1 MQQEQNLTI
10 PSHAF
15 HPNISIIV
23 HTFSQSTQLSIRPS
37 SQNDSREPTVPK
49 AFAILRED
57 GCKCAS
63 ACRFLSFF
71 PTTGSEILGGRE
83 ASLHTVGKGKSR
95 RTFRSGR
102 SEPAILGG
110 RVSPR
115 TASFRVDFV
124 ATGRPRSARVLFA
137 RVAWYTHDRV
147 VSRRLALCTSASGG
161 KMRSPSVPVC
171 FVHVLLCALGE

>member
-23 HTFSQSTQLSIRPS
+23 HTFSQSTQLSIRPKS
-37 SQNDSREPTVPK
+37 KRQRRTDCPEGVRDSAR
-49 AFAILRED
+49 